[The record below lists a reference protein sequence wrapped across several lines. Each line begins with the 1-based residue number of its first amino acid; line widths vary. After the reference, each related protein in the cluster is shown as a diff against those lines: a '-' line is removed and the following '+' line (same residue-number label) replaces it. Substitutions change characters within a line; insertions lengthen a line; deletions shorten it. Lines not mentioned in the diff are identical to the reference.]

1 MSTNDDNFLRTG
13 RRDFIKK
20 AGLATLG
27 LVIGIDSFAKIR
39 NISGQNGTEDN
50 FEINPFIL
58 IGIDNTITII
68 NPRNDMGQGT
78 IHSVPAMIAEE
89 LEVSLTQ
96 IKVIQ
101 SDGQSKYGA
110 QTSGNSSSI
119 RRLWLPLRK
128 AGAAT
133 KEMLIKAAARRWNVS
148 ESECYARGARVFK
161 KGSDASL
168 PYGELAEEASKL
180 EVPTD
185 PVLKNPADFN
195 IIGKDI
201 KRAEIP
207 PRTTGKAIY
216 GMDIDVAGMVYA
228 SILHSPMIF
237 GKIVAIEEGDAL
249 KIPGVLQVVK
259 CERKMIHRDAESIAV
274 IATNWWAAFKGRN
287 ALKVQWDNSNLSEAL
302 DTDDYFKRC
311 YAQVK
316 VEGINHHETGDFNRK
331 FNTATSRLEC
341 TYETPFL
348 SHAPIEPENTTA
360 HVKDDGSVEIWAP
373 IQGPGETLPDVAN
386 YLGVP
391 VEKIKIHTILMGGS
405 FGRKAYIDF
414 VKEACFLSRKL
425 KVPVKVIWTR
435 EDDISQGP
443 YRPGLLSHMQGFME
457 DGKITGFHHHII
469 GESILRQ
476 VFKGLPDDEA
486 DPWMGEE
493 LRDNT
498 LYEFKTSRKVSW
510 TNVKT
515 EIPIMWWRSVNAS
528 NLAWG
533 QECFFDELAHLA
545 GKDPLVARLELLEDE
560 RFKKVLKTLAEK
572 SDYHTMAAPGMG
584 KGVAIFKAF
593 GTICACC
600 VVVSTNNGGVK
611 IDKVVS
617 VIDCGMYVSADTV
630 RAQTEGNIVM
640 GLSAAIKGGIVFK
653 SGVCQQSNY
662 NNYHVLRMNEMPA
675 VEVFIIE
682 NGEAP
687 GGVGEAGLPP
697 VAPALGNA
705 IFAACGIRLR
715 NLPIDIT
722 TLIKG

>member
-1 MSTNDDNFLRTG
+1 MSINDNFLRTG
-13 RRDFIKK
+13 RRAFIKQ
-20 AGLATLG
+20 ASLATLG
-27 LVIGIDSFAKIR
+27 LVIGVDSFSKIR
-39 NISGQNGTEDN
+39 NISGQNGTLDN
-50 FEINPFIL
+50 FEVSPFIL
-58 IGIDNTITII
+58 IGVDNTITIV

-78 IHSVPAMIAEE
+78 LHAVPAMIAEE
-89 LEVSLTQ
+89 LEVSLAQ
-96 IKVIQ
+96 IKIIQ

-119 RRLWLPLRK
+119 RRLWLPLRT

-133 KEMLIKAAARRWNVS
+133 KEMLIKAAAHRWNVAQT
-148 ESECYARGARVFK
+148 ECYAREARVFK

-168 PYGELAEEASKL
+168 AYGELAEEASKL
-180 EVPTD
+180 EVPTN

-195 IIGKDI
+195 IIGKAI

-207 PRTTGKAIY
+207 ARTTGKAIY
-216 GMDIDVAGMVYA
+216 GIDIAVAGMVYA

-237 GKIVAIEEGDAL
+237 GIPVTINDSDAL
-249 KIPGVLQVVK
+249 KIPGVLRVIK
-259 CERKMIHRDAESIAV
+259 CERKMIHRDAESVAV
-274 IATNWWAAFKGRN
+274 IATNWWAAVKGRN
-287 ALKVQWDNSNLSEAL
+287 ALKVQWDNANLNEAL
-302 DTDDYFKRC
+302 DTDDYFQRC

-316 VEGINHHETGDFNRK
+316 AEGINHHELGDFSKK

-360 HVKDDGSVEIWAP
+360 HVKVDGSVEIWAP

-386 YLGVP
+386 YLNLP

-414 VKEACFLSRKL
+414 VKEACFLSRE
-425 KVPVKVIWTR
+425 VNAPVKVIWTR

-443 YRPGLLSHMQGFME
+443 YRPGMLSRMQGFLE
-457 DGKITGFHHHII
+457 EGKITGFHHHII

-498 LYEFKTSRKVSW
+498 RYAFKTSRKVSW

-515 EIPIMWWRSVNAS
+515 EVPIMWWRSVNAS

-545 GKDPLVARLELLEDE
+545 GKDPLAARLELLEDE
-560 RFKKVLKTLAEK
+560 RFIKVLKTLAEK
-572 SDYHTMAAPGMG
+572 SDYYATATPGTG
-584 KGVAIFKAF
+584 KGVALFKAF

-600 VVVSTNNGGVK
+600 VTVSTNNGGIK

-640 GLSAAIKGGIVFK
+640 GLSAAIKGGITFK
-653 SGVCQQSNY
+653 EGVCQQSNF
-662 NNYHVLRMNEMPA
+662 NNYPVLRMNEMPA
-675 VEVFIIE
+675 VEVFIME
-682 NGEAP
+682 NREAP

-705 IFAACGIRLR
+705 IFAASGVRVR

-722 TLIKG
+722 TLMKD